1 MPTETIQP
9 VASKGGDFLVEHRLP
24 GEIFTPEDYTEE
36 QTMLADTARD
46 FMRKEVLPKTAD
58 ILKLN
63 YEVIR
68 ESMKKAGE
76 IGLLAIE
83 VPEAYGGLALG
94 KVTGAL
100 ASEISAMEGSWA
112 VTFMGHTGI
121 GSLPITYFGTDEQK
135 AKYLPKF
142 GTGEWIS
149 SYSLSEASSAS
160 DALNA
165 KARAVLSPDGK
176 SWILNGEKMWLTNG
190 GFADVYITFAKV
202 DGEHF
207 TAFIIDKGS
216 PGVSLGPEE
225 RKLGIKGSSTRPL
238 ILQDAVIPKENLLG
252 EIGKGHKIAFNILNI
267 GRFKLG
273 AGTVGGAKVAL
284 KAACEYAKERS
295 AFGKKI
301 ADFGLIQSKI
311 GEAVA
316 RIFAA
321 ESMVYRTAGMID
333 ANLEGAHDNATALK
347 RIEEYDA
354 ECSMVKVFCSEV
366 LDHVVDEAVQILG
379 GAGYVEDYPVE
390 RYYRDARI
398 NRIFEGTNEINR
410 LLVPGRMIKRALTG
424 ALPIFDAA
432 MALMDEAVPAGRPSA
447 GDSGFLAAEARL
459 VKGAKKISLMLL
471 GLAAQKFQAKLQDQQ
486 EVMGF
491 CADVVMEAY
500 ALESALL
507 RTQKKAER
515 DGEAAAAPF
524 VAALQVFAEGA
535 VSRIEAAARQALPTI
550 ETGDMLA
557 TCMEGVARFTDRV
570 PVATIPLR
578 RSLAVLALENDGY
591 PIG

>member
-1 MPTETIQP
+1 MTSEAVLT
-9 VASKGGDFLVEHRLP
+9 VTAKGGDFLVEHRAP
-24 GEIFTPEDYTEE
+24 KDIFTPEDRTEE
-36 QTMLADTARD
+36 QVMLAQTARD
-46 FMRKEVLPKTAD
+46 FMEKDVLPKTAD

-68 ESMKKAGE
+68 ETMRKAGE
-76 IGLLAIE
+76 VGLLAIE
-83 VPEAYGGLALG
+83 VPEVYGGLALG
-94 KVTGAL
+94 KVTGAI
-100 ASEISAMEGSWA
+100 ASEISAEEGSWA

-121 GSLPITYFGTDEQK
+121 GTLPITYFGTDEQK

-160 DALNA
+160 DAMNA
-165 KARAVLSPDGK
+165 KAKAVLSKDGK

-207 TAFIIDKGS
+207 SAFIIDKGS

-273 AGTVGGAKVAL
+273 AGTVGGSKVAL
-284 KAACEYAKERS
+284 RAACSYAKERG

-301 ADFGLIQSKI
+301 ADFGLIQAKI
-311 GEAVA
+311 GEATA

-333 ANLEGAHDNATALK
+333 ANLEGANDNATALK

-354 ECSMVKVFCSEV
+354 ECSMVKVFCSEC
-366 LDHVVDEAVQILG
+366 LDYVVDESVQILG
-379 GAGYVEDYPVE
+379 GAGYVEDYPAE

-410 LLVPGRMIKRALTG
+410 LLVPGRMIRRALSG

-432 MALMDEAVPAGRPSA
+432 MALMDEPVPQGRPSA
-447 GDSGFLAAEARL
+447 ADQGYLAAEIRL
-459 VKGAKKISLMLL
+459 TLGAKKVSLMLL
-471 GLAAQKFQAKLQDQQ
+471 GLAAQKFQAKLADQQ
-486 EVMGF
+486 EVMGC
-491 CADVVMEAY
+491 CADAVMETY

-507 RTQKKAER
+507 RTRKKAAK
-515 DGEAAAAPF
+515 DGEAAAEPF
-524 VAALQVFAEGA
+524 AAALRVFAEGSLA
-535 VSRIEAAARQALPTI
+535 RIEAAARQALPTI
-550 ETGDMLA
+550 ESGDMLA
-557 TCMEGVARFTDRV
+557 TCMDGVARFTDRQ
-570 PVATIPLR
+570 PLATIPLR
-578 RSLAVLALENDGY
+578 RSLAALTLDKNGY
-591 PIG
+591 PF

>member
-1 MPTETIQP
+1 MTSEGVLT
-9 VASKGGDFLVEHRLP
+9 AARGGDFLVEDHAPR
-24 GEIFTPEDYTEE
+24 EIFTPEDYTDE
-36 QTMLADTARD
+36 QTMLAQTARD
-46 FMRKEVLPKTAD
+46 FMQKDILPKTAD

-68 ESMKKAGE
+68 ELMRKAGE

-83 VPEAYGGLALG
+83 VPEEYGGLALG

-121 GSLPITYFGTDEQK
+121 GTLPITYFGTDAQK

-142 GTGEWIS
+142 ASGEWIS

-160 DALNA
+160 DAMNA
-165 KARAVLSPDGK
+165 KARAVLSPDGQ

-190 GFADVYITFAKV
+190 GFADVFITFAKV

-207 TAFIIDKGS
+207 SAFIIDKGT
-216 PGVSLGPEE
+216 PGTTLGPEE
-225 RKLGIKGSSTRPL
+225 RKLGIKGSSTRGL
-238 ILQDAVIPKENLLG
+238 ILQDAVIPKDNLLG
-252 EIGKGHKIAFNILNI
+252 EIGKGAKIAFNILNV

-273 AGTVGGAKVAL
+273 AGCTGGSKVAL
-284 KAACEYAKERS
+284 RAACEYAKERA

-301 ADFGLIQSKI
+301 ADFGLIQAKI
-311 GEAVA
+311 GEATA
-316 RIFAA
+316 RIFAS

-354 ECSMVKVFCSEV
+354 ECSMVKIFGSEV
-366 LDHVVDEAVQILG
+366 LDYVTDEAVQILG

-410 LLVPGRMIKRALTG
+410 LLVPGRLVRRALSG
-424 ALPIFDAA
+424 ALPLFDAA
-432 MALMDEAVPAGRPSA
+432 MALLDEARPEGRPSA
-447 GDSGFLAAEARL
+447 DDHGFLGAEVRL
-459 VKGAKKISLMLL
+459 TKGAKKISLMLM
-471 GLAAQKFQAKLQDQQ
+471 GLAAQKFQAKLADQQ
-486 EVMGF
+486 EVMGY
-491 CADVVMEAY
+491 CADVVTETY

-507 RTQKKAER
+507 RTQKKAAR
-515 DGEAAAAPF
+515 DGEAAAGPF
-524 VAALQVFAEGA
+524 AMALKVFAEGA

-550 ETGDMLA
+550 ESDEMLV
-557 TCMEGVARFTDRV
+557 TCMEGVARFTDRQ
-570 PVATIPLR
+570 PLATIPLR
-578 RSLAVLALENDGY
+578 RSLAVLTLDKNGY
-591 PIG
+591 PF

>member
-1 MPTETIQP
+1 MPTETVSA
-9 VASKGGDFLVEHRLP
+9 VAQKGGGFLIEDLKPR
-24 GEIFTPEDYTEE
+24 EIFTPEDYTDE
-36 QTMLADTARD
+36 QNMLAQTARD
-46 FMRKEVLPKTAD
+46 FMTKDVLPKTSA
-58 ILKLN
+58 ILKLD
-63 YEVIR
+63 YEAIR
-68 ESMKKAGE
+68 ELMRKAGE

-83 VPEAYGGLALG
+83 VPEEHGGLALG

-100 ASEISAMEGSWA
+100 ASEISAEEGSWA

-121 GSLPITYFGTDEQK
+121 GTLPITYFGTDEQK

-160 DALNA
+160 DAMNA
-165 KARAVLSPDGK
+165 KAKAVLSPDGK
-176 SWILNGEKMWLTNG
+176 NWILNGEKMWLTNG

-207 TAFIIDKGS
+207 SAFIIDKGS

-238 ILQDAVIPKENLLG
+238 ILQDAIIPKENLLG

-273 AGTVGGAKVAL
+273 AGTVGGSKVSL
-284 KAACEYAKERS
+284 KAACQYAKERS

-301 ADFGLIQSKI
+301 ADFGLIQAKI
-311 GEAVA
+311 GEMVA
-316 RIFAA
+316 RIFASEA
-321 ESMVYRTAGMID
+321 MAYRTAGMID
-333 ANLEGAHDNATALK
+333 ANLEGVHDNATSLK

-354 ECSMVKVFCSEV
+354 ECSIVKVFCSEV
-366 LDHVVDEAVQILG
+366 LDHVVDESVQILG

-410 LLVPGRMIKRALTG
+410 LLVPGRMVRRALSG
-424 ALPIFDAA
+424 ALPLFDAA
-432 MALMDEAVPAGRPSA
+432 MALLDEPRPEGRPSA
-447 GDSGFLAAEARL
+447 ADSGFLAPEIRL
-459 VKGAKKISLMLL
+459 TKGAKKISLMLI

-491 CADVVMEAY
+491 CADVAMETY
-500 ALESALL
+500 ALESSLL

-515 DGEAAAAPF
+515 DGEAAALPF
-524 VAALQVFAEGA
+524 AMALQVFAEGA

-550 ETGDMLA
+550 ESGDMLA
-557 TCMEGVARFTDRV
+557 TCMEGVARYTDRV
-570 PVATIPLR
+570 PLATIPLR
-578 RSLAVLALENDGY
+578 RALAVLSLDKDGY
-591 PIG
+591 PFA

>member
-1 MPTETIQP
+1 MTTETIQA
-9 VASKGGDFLVEHRLP
+9 VAAKGGGFLVEDRKP
-24 GEIFTPEDYTEE
+24 REIFTPEDFTDE
-36 QTMLADTARD
+36 QNMLAQTGRD
-46 FMRKEVLPKTAD
+46 FMVKDVLPRTAS
-58 ILKLN
+58 ILKLD

-68 ESMKKAGE
+68 ELMRKAGE

-83 VPEAYGGLALG
+83 VPEEYGGLALG

-100 ASEISAMEGSWA
+100 ASEISAAEGSWA

-121 GSLPITYFGTDEQK
+121 GTLPITYFGTDEQK

-176 SWILNGEKMWLTNG
+176 SWILNGEKMWLSNG

-207 TAFIIDKGS
+207 SAFIIDKGS

-238 ILQDAVIPKENLLG
+238 ILQDAIIPKENLLG
-252 EIGKGHKIAFNILNI
+252 VIGKGHKIAFNILNI

-273 AGTVGGAKVAL
+273 AGTVGGSKTAL
-284 KAACEYAKERS
+284 KVACEYAKERS

-301 ADFGLIQSKI
+301 ADFGLIQAKV
-311 GEAVA
+311 GEMVA
-316 RIFAA
+316 RIFAS
-321 ESMVYRTAGMID
+321 ESMAYRTAGMID
-333 ANLEGAHDNATALK
+333 ANLEGVHDNATSLK

-354 ECSMVKVFCSEV
+354 ECSIVKVFCSEV
-366 LDHVVDEAVQILG
+366 LDYVTDEAVQILG
-379 GAGYVEDYPVE
+379 GAGYVEDYPAE

-410 LLVPGRMIKRALTG
+410 LLVPGRMVRRALSG
-424 ALPIFDAA
+424 VLPLFDAA
-432 MALMDEAVPAGRPSA
+432 MALMDEPRPEGRPSA
-447 GDSGFLAAEARL
+447 SDSGFLAAELRL
-459 VKGAKKISLMLL
+459 TKGAKKISLMLI

-491 CADVVMEAY
+491 CADVAIETY

-515 DGEAAAAPF
+515 HGETAAGPF
-524 VAALQVFAEGA
+524 VMALRVFAEGA

-550 ETGDMLA
+550 ESGDMLA
-557 TCMEGVARFTDRV
+557 TCMEGVARYTDREPLAV
-570 PVATIPLR
+570 IPLR
-578 RSLAVLALENDGY
+578 RALAVLTLDKDGY
-591 PIG
+591 PFA

>member
-1 MPTETIQP
+1 MTSEALLQ
-9 VASKGGDFLVEHRLP
+9 AAAKGGDFLVLDHAPR
-24 GEIFTPEDYTEE
+24 EIFTPEDYTDE
-36 QTMLADTARD
+36 QNMLAQTARE
-46 FMRKEVLPKTAD
+46 FMQKDILPKTAD

-68 ESMKKAGE
+68 ELMRKAGE

-83 VPEAYGGLALG
+83 VPEEHGGLALG

-121 GSLPITYFGTDEQK
+121 GTLPITYFGTDAQK
-135 AKYLPKF
+135 ARYLPKF
-142 GTGEWIS
+142 ATGEWIS

-160 DALNA
+160 DAMNA
-165 KARAVLSPDGK
+165 KARAVLSPDGG

-207 TAFIIDKGS
+207 SAFIIDKGT
-216 PGVSLGPEE
+216 PGVTLGPEE

-238 ILQDAVIPKENLLG
+238 ILQDAKIPKDNLLG
-252 EIGKGHKIAFNILNI
+252 EIGKGAKIAFNILNI

-273 AGTVGGAKVAL
+273 AGCTGGAKVAL
-284 KAACEYAKERS
+284 RAACEYAKDRA

-301 ADFGLIQSKI
+301 ADFGLIQAKI
-311 GEAVA
+311 GESTA

-333 ANLEGAHDNATALK
+333 LNLEGAHDNATALK

-354 ECSMVKVFCSEV
+354 ECSMVKVFGSEA
-366 LDHVVDEAVQILG
+366 LDYVVDEAVQILG

-410 LLVPGRMIKRALTG
+410 LLVPGRLVRRALRG
-424 ALPIFDAA
+424 ALPLFDAA
-432 MALMDEAVPAGRPSA
+432 MALLDEPRPAGRPSA
-447 GDSGFLAAEARL
+447 EDKGYLGAEIRL

-471 GLAAQKFQAKLQDQQ
+471 GLAAQKFQAKLADQQ
-486 EVMGF
+486 EVMGC
-491 CADVVMEAY
+491 CADVVMETY

-507 RTQKKAER
+507 RTQKKAAK

-524 VAALQVFAEGA
+524 AMALKVFAEGA

-550 ETGDMLA
+550 ESDDMLA
-557 TCMEGVARFTDRV
+557 TCMEGVARFTDRQ
-570 PVATIPLR
+570 PLATIPLR
-578 RSLAVLALENDGY
+578 RALATLTLDKNGY
-591 PIG
+591 PF

>member
-1 MPTETIQP
+1 MTSETVLA
-9 VASKGGDFLVEHRLP
+9 VAAKGGDFLLEDRAP
-24 GEIFTPEDYTEE
+24 RDIFTPEDYTDE
-36 QTMLADTARD
+36 QVMLAQTARD
-46 FMRKEVLPKTAD
+46 FMQKDVLPKTAS
-58 ILKLN
+58 ILKLD
-63 YEVIR
+63 YEAIR
-68 ESMKKAGE
+68 ELMRKAGE

-83 VPEAYGGLALG
+83 VPEEYGGLALG

-100 ASEISAMEGSWA
+100 ASEISAEEGSWA

-121 GSLPITYFGTDEQK
+121 GTLPITYFGTDAQK

-160 DALNA
+160 DAMNA

-176 SWILNGEKMWLTNG
+176 NWILNGEKMWLSNG

-207 TAFIIDKGS
+207 SSFIIDKGT

-238 ILQDAVIPKENLLG
+238 ILQDAMIPKENLLG
-252 EIGKGHKIAFNILNI
+252 EIGKGAKIAFNILNL

-273 AGTVGGAKVAL
+273 AGTVGGSKVAL
-284 KAACEYAKERS
+284 KAGCEYAKQRS

-301 ADFGLIQSKI
+301 ADFGLIQAKI
-311 GEAVA
+311 GEATA

-321 ESMVYRTAGMID
+321 EAMVYRTAGMID
-333 ANLEGAHDNATALK
+333 ANLEGANDNATALK

-354 ECSMVKVFCSEV
+354 ECSIVKVFCSEV
-366 LDHVVDEAVQILG
+366 LDYVVDEAVQILG

-410 LLVPGRMIKRALTG
+410 LLVPGRIVRRALSG

-432 MALMDEAVPAGRPSA
+432 MALLDEPRPAGRPSA
-447 GDSGFLAAEARL
+447 HDQGFLGAEIRL
-459 VKGAKKISLMLL
+459 VSGAKKISLMLL
-471 GLAAQKFQAKLQDQQ
+471 GLAAQKFQAKLADQQ
-486 EVMGF
+486 EVMGY
-491 CADVVMEAY
+491 CADVVMETY

-507 RTQKKAER
+507 RTQKKAQR

-524 VAALQVFAEGA
+524 AAALKVFAEGA
-535 VSRIEAAARQALPTI
+535 VSRIEGAARQALPTI
-550 ETGDMLA
+550 ESDDMLA
-557 TCMEGVARFTDRV
+557 TCMEGVARFTDRQ
-570 PVATIPLR
+570 PLPTIPLR
-578 RSLAVLALENDGY
+578 RTLAMLTLDKDGY
-591 PIG
+591 PF

>member
-1 MPTETIQP
+1 MTSETVLA
-9 VASKGGDFLVEHRLP
+9 VAAKGGDFLLEDRAP
-24 GEIFTPEDYTEE
+24 RDIFTPEDYTDE
-36 QTMLADTARD
+36 QVMLAQTARD
-46 FMRKEVLPKTAD
+46 FMQKDVLPKTAS
-58 ILKLN
+58 ILKLD
-63 YEVIR
+63 YEAIR
-68 ESMKKAGE
+68 ELMRKAGE

-83 VPEAYGGLALG
+83 VPEEYGGLALG

-100 ASEISAMEGSWA
+100 ASEISAEEGSWA

-121 GSLPITYFGTDEQK
+121 GTLPITYFGTDAQK

-160 DALNA
+160 DAMNA

-176 SWILNGEKMWLTNG
+176 NWILNGEKMWLSNG

-207 TAFIIDKGS
+207 SSFIIDKGT

-238 ILQDAVIPKENLLG
+238 ILQDAMIPKENLLG
-252 EIGKGHKIAFNILNI
+252 EIGKGAKIAFNILNL

-273 AGTVGGAKVAL
+273 AGTVGGSKVAL
-284 KAACEYAKERS
+284 KAGCEYAKQRS

-301 ADFGLIQSKI
+301 ADFGLIQAKI
-311 GEAVA
+311 GEATA

-321 ESMVYRTAGMID
+321 EAMVYRTAGMID
-333 ANLEGAHDNATALK
+333 ANLEGANDNATALK

-354 ECSMVKVFCSEV
+354 ECSIVKVFCSEV
-366 LDHVVDEAVQILG
+366 LDYVVDEAVQILG

-410 LLVPGRMIKRALTG
+410 LLVPGRIVRRALSG

-432 MALMDEAVPAGRPSA
+432 MALLDEPRPAGRPSA
-447 GDSGFLAAEARL
+447 HDQGFLGAEIRL
-459 VKGAKKISLMLL
+459 VSGAKKISLMLL
-471 GLAAQKFQAKLQDQQ
+471 GLAAQKFQAKLADQQ
-486 EVMGF
+486 EVMGY
-491 CADVVMEAY
+491 CADVVMETY

-507 RTQKKAER
+507 RTQKKAQR
-515 DGEAAAAPF
+515 DGEAAAMPF
-524 VAALQVFAEGA
+524 AAALKVFAEGA
-535 VSRIEAAARQALPTI
+535 VSRIEGAARQALPTI
-550 ETGDMLA
+550 ESDDMLA
-557 TCMEGVARFTDRV
+557 TCMEGVARFTDRQ
-570 PVATIPLR
+570 PLPTIPLR
-578 RSLAVLALENDGY
+578 RTLAMLTLDKDGY
-591 PIG
+591 PF

>member
-1 MPTETIQP
+1 MSTEAVLT
-9 VASKGGDFLVEHRLP
+9 VAKGGDFLVEDHAPR
-24 GEIFTPEDYTEE
+24 EIFTPEDYTDE
-36 QTMLADTARD
+36 QKMLAQTARD
-46 FMRKEVLPKTAD
+46 FMEKDILPKTAD

-68 ESMKKAGE
+68 GLMRKAGE

-83 VPEAYGGLALG
+83 VPEEHGGLALG

-121 GSLPITYFGTDEQK
+121 GTLPITYFGTDAQK

-160 DALNA
+160 DAMNA

-176 SWILNGEKMWLTNG
+176 NWIINGEKMWLTNG

-202 DGEHF
+202 DGEQF
-207 TAFIIDKGS
+207 SAFIIDKGM

-273 AGTVGGAKVAL
+273 AGTVGGAKVAF
-284 KAACEYAKERS
+284 KAAVQYAKERS

-301 ADFGLIQSKI
+301 ADFGLIQAKL
-311 GEAVA
+311 GECTA

-333 ANLEGAHDNATALK
+333 ANLEGANDNATALK

-354 ECSMVKVFCSEV
+354 ECSMVKVFCSEA
-366 LDHVVDEAVQILG
+366 LDSVVDEAVQILG

-410 LLVPGRMIKRALTG
+410 LLVPGRIVKRALTG

-432 MALMDEAVPAGRPSA
+432 MALLDEPRPAGRPSV
-447 GDSGFLAAEARL
+447 DEQGFLAAEVRL
-459 VKGAKKISLMLL
+459 TKGAKKVSLMLL
-471 GLAAQKFQAKLQDQQ
+471 GLAAQKFQAKLSDQQ
-486 EVMGF
+486 EVLGY
-491 CADVVMEAY
+491 CADVVTETY

-507 RTQKKAER
+507 RTQKKAAK

-524 VAALQVFAEGA
+524 ASALKVFAEGA
-535 VSRIEAAARQALPTI
+535 ISRIEAAARQALPTI
-550 ETGDMLA
+550 ESGDML
-557 TCMEGVARFTDRV
+557 TT
-570 PVATIPLR
+570 
-578 RSLAVLALENDGY
+578 
-591 PIG
+591 

>member
-1 MPTETIQP
+1 MTSETVLA
-9 VASKGGDFLVEHRLP
+9 VAAKGGDFLLEDRAP
-24 GEIFTPEDYTEE
+24 RDIFTPEDYTDE
-36 QTMLADTARD
+36 QVMLAQTARD
-46 FMRKEVLPKTAD
+46 FMQKDVLPKTAS
-58 ILKLN
+58 ILKLD
-63 YEVIR
+63 YEAIR
-68 ESMKKAGE
+68 ELMRKAGE

-83 VPEAYGGLALG
+83 VPEEYGGLALG

-100 ASEISAMEGSWA
+100 ASEISAEEGSWA

-121 GSLPITYFGTDEQK
+121 GTLPITYFGTDAQK

-160 DALNA
+160 DAMNA

-176 SWILNGEKMWLTNG
+176 NWILNGEKMWLSNG

-207 TAFIIDKGS
+207 SSFIIDKGT

-238 ILQDAVIPKENLLG
+238 ILQDAMIPKENLLG
-252 EIGKGHKIAFNILNI
+252 EIGKGAKIAFNILNI

-273 AGTVGGAKVAL
+273 AGTVGGSKVAL
-284 KAACEYAKERS
+284 KAGCEYAKQRS

-301 ADFGLIQSKI
+301 ADFGLIQAKI
-311 GEAVA
+311 GEATA

-321 ESMVYRTAGMID
+321 EAMVYRTAGMID
-333 ANLEGAHDNATALK
+333 ANLEGANDNATALK

-354 ECSMVKVFCSEV
+354 ECSIVKVFCSEV
-366 LDHVVDEAVQILG
+366 LDYVVDEAVQILG

-410 LLVPGRMIKRALTG
+410 LLVPGRIVRRALSG

-432 MALMDEAVPAGRPSA
+432 MALLDEPRPAGRPSA
-447 GDSGFLAAEARL
+447 HDQGFLGAEIRL
-459 VKGAKKISLMLL
+459 VSGAKKISLMLL
-471 GLAAQKFQAKLQDQQ
+471 GLAAQKFQAKLADQQ
-486 EVMGF
+486 EVMGY
-491 CADVVMEAY
+491 CADVVMETY

-507 RTQKKAER
+507 RTQKKAQR

-524 VAALQVFAEGA
+524 AAALKVFAEGA
-535 VSRIEAAARQALPTI
+535 VSRIEGAARQALPTI
-550 ETGDMLA
+550 ESDDMLA
-557 TCMEGVARFTDRV
+557 TCMEGVARFTDRQ
-570 PVATIPLR
+570 PLPTIPLR
-578 RSLAVLALENDGY
+578 RTLAMLTLDKDGY
-591 PIG
+591 PF

>member
-1 MPTETIQP
+1 MTSEAVLQ
-9 VASKGGDFLVEHRLP
+9 AARGGDFLVLDHAP
-24 GEIFTPEDYTEE
+24 GEIFTPEDYSDE
-36 QTMLADTARD
+36 QNMLAQTARD
-46 FMRKEVLPKTAD
+46 FMQKEVLPKTAD

-68 ESMKKAGE
+68 ETMRKAGE

-83 VPEAYGGLALG
+83 VPEEHGGLALG

-121 GSLPITYFGTDEQK
+121 GTLPITYFGTDAQK

-160 DALNA
+160 DAMNA
-165 KARAVLSPDGK
+165 KARAVLAPDGK

-207 TAFIIDKGS
+207 SAFIIDKGT

-238 ILQDAVIPKENLLG
+238 ILQDAVIPKDNLLG
-252 EIGKGHKIAFNILNI
+252 EIGKGAKIAFNILNI

-273 AGTVGGAKVAL
+273 AGCTGGSKVAL

-295 AFGKKI
+295 AFGRKI

-311 GEAVA
+311 GEAAA
-316 RIFAA
+316 RIFAT

-354 ECSMVKVFCSEV
+354 ECSMVKVFGSET
-366 LDHVVDEAVQILG
+366 LDQVVDEAVQILG

-390 RYYRDARI
+390 RYFRDARI

-410 LLVPGRMIKRALTG
+410 LLVPGRLVRRALSG
-424 ALPIFDAA
+424 ALPLFDAA
-432 MALMDEAVPAGRPSA
+432 LALLDEPRPSGRPSA
-447 GDSGFLAAEARL
+447 DDKGYLGAEIRL
-459 VKGAKKISLMLL
+459 VRGAKKVSLMLL
-471 GLAAQKFQAKLQDQQ
+471 GLAAQKFQAKLADQQ
-486 EVMGF
+486 EVMGY
-491 CADVVMEAY
+491 CADVVTETY
-500 ALESALL
+500 AFESALL
-507 RTQKKAER
+507 RTQKKAEK
-515 DGEAAAAPF
+515 DGEAAAEPF
-524 VAALQVFAEGA
+524 AMALKVFAEGA

-550 ETGDMLA
+550 ESGDMLA
-557 TCMEGVARFTDRV
+557 TCMEGVTRFTDRE
-570 PVATIPLR
+570 PLATIPLR
-578 RSLAVLALENDGY
+578 RSLALMSLEKNGY
-591 PIG
+591 PL

>member
-1 MPTETIQP
+1 MNTQAPTAE
-9 VASKGGDFLVEHRLP
+9 ALKGGGFLIEDLSAL
-24 GEIFTPEDYTEE
+24 GAFTPEDFSEE
-36 QTMLADTARD
+36 QKMLAQTGRD
-46 FMRKEVLPKTAD
+46 FMERDVLPKLSQ
-58 ILKLN
+58 ILKLD
-63 YEVIR
+63 YEAIR
-68 ESMKKAGE
+68 ELMRKAGE
-76 IGLLAIE
+76 IGLLGIE
-83 VPEAYGGLALG
+83 VPEEHGGLALG
-94 KVTGAL
+94 KVTGCL

-135 AKYLPKF
+135 TKYLPKF
-142 GTGEWIS
+142 ATGEWIS

-160 DALNA
+160 DAMNA

-176 SWILNGEKMWLTNG
+176 SWILNGEKMWLSNG

-238 ILQDAVIPKENLLG
+238 ILQDATIPRENLLG

-273 AGTVGGAKVAL
+273 AGTVGGSKESL
-284 KAACEYAKERS
+284 KAACGYAKERS

-311 GEAVA
+311 GEMVA

-321 ESMVYRTAGMID
+321 ESMVYRTAGTID
-333 ANLEGAHDNATALK
+333 ANLEGVHDNATALK

-354 ECSMVKVFCSEV
+354 ECSIVKVFCSEV
-366 LDHVVDEAVQILG
+366 LDFVVDETVQVFG

-410 LLVPGRMIKRALTG
+410 LLVPGRLVRRALSG
-424 ALPIFDAA
+424 ALPLLDAA
-432 MALMDEAVPAGRPSA
+432 MALLDEPRPEKLPRTM
-447 GDSGFLAAEARL
+447 DSGFLAAEVRL
-459 VKGAKKISLMLL
+459 TKGAKKISLMLL

-491 CADVVMEAY
+491 CADVVMETY
-500 ALESALL
+500 ALESSLL
-507 RTQKKAER
+507 RTQKKAQR

-524 VAALQVFAEGA
+524 VAALRVFAEGA
-535 VSRIEAAARQALPTI
+535 MSRIEAAARQALPTI
-550 ETGDMLA
+550 ESGGMLA
-557 TCMEGVARFTDRV
+557 TSMDGIARYTDRE
-570 PVATIPLR
+570 PLATIPLR
-578 RSLAVLALENDGY
+578 RFLAGLSLEKNGY
-591 PIG
+591 PLC

>member
-1 MPTETIQP
+1 MSSEAVLT
-9 VASKGGDFLVEHRLP
+9 AAAKGGDFLVEDRAP
-24 GEIFTPEDYTEE
+24 REIFTPEDYTDE
-36 QTMLADTARD
+36 QNMLAQTARD
-46 FMRKEVLPKTAD
+46 FMQKDILPKTAD

-68 ESMKKAGE
+68 ELMRKAGE

-83 VPEAYGGLALG
+83 VPEEHGGLALG

-121 GSLPITYFGTDEQK
+121 GTLPITYFGTDAQK

-142 GTGEWIS
+142 GTGERIS

-160 DALNA
+160 DAMNA

-176 SWILNGEKMWLTNG
+176 NWILNGEKMWLTNG

-207 TAFIIDKGS
+207 SAFIIDKGT
-216 PGVSLGPEE
+216 PGVTLGPEE
-225 RKLGIKGSSTRPL
+225 RKLGIKGSSTRGL
-238 ILQDAVIPKENLLG
+238 ILQDAVIPKDNLLG
-252 EIGKGHKIAFNILNI
+252 EIGKGAKIAFNILNV

-273 AGTVGGAKVAL
+273 AGCTGGSKVAL
-284 KAACEYAKERS
+284 KAACEYAKERA

-311 GEAVA
+311 GEATA
-316 RIFAA
+316 RIFAS

-354 ECSMVKVFCSEV
+354 ECSMVKIFCSEV
-366 LDHVVDEAVQILG
+366 LDYVTDEAVQILG

-410 LLVPGRMIKRALTG
+410 LLVPGRLVRRALSG
-424 ALPIFDAA
+424 ALPLFDAA
-432 MALMDEAVPAGRPSA
+432 MALLDEPRPEGRPSA
-447 GDSGFLAAEARL
+447 DDHGFLGAEVRL
-459 VKGAKKISLMLL
+459 AKGAKKISLMLM
-471 GLAAQKFQAKLQDQQ
+471 GLAAQKFQAKLADQQ
-486 EVMGF
+486 EVMGY
-491 CADVVMEAY
+491 CADVVTETY

-507 RTQKKAER
+507 RTQKKAAR
-515 DGEAAAAPF
+515 DGEAAAGPF
-524 VAALQVFAEGA
+524 AMALKVFAEGA

-550 ETGDMLA
+550 ESGDMLA
-557 TCMEGVARFTDRV
+557 TCMEGVARFTDRQ
-570 PVATIPLR
+570 PLATIPMR
-578 RSLAVLALENDGY
+578 RTLAVMTLEKNGY
-591 PIG
+591 PF

>member
-1 MPTETIQP
+1 MTSEAVLA
-9 VASKGGDFLVEHRLP
+9 VAAKGGGFLVEDRSP
-24 GEIFTPEDYTEE
+24 RDIFTPEDYTDE
-36 QTMLADTARD
+36 QKMLAQTGRD
-46 FMRKEVLPKTAD
+46 FMQRDVLPRTPE

-68 ESMKKAGE
+68 DLMRKAGE

-83 VPEAYGGLALG
+83 VPEEYGGLALG
-94 KVTGAL
+94 KVTGCL

-112 VTFMGHTGI
+112 CTFMGHTGI
-121 GSLPITYFGTDEQK
+121 GTLPITYFGTDEQK

-225 RKLGIKGSSTRPL
+225 RKLGIKGSSTRPV
-238 ILQDAVIPKENLLG
+238 ILEDAVLPKENLLG

-273 AGTVGGAKVAL
+273 AGCVGGSKGSL
-284 KAACEYAKERS
+284 KAACGYAKERS

-301 ADFGLIQSKI
+301 ADFGLIQAKI
-311 GEAVA
+311 GEMAA

-333 ANLEGAHDNATALK
+333 ASLEGVHDNATSLK

-366 LDHVVDEAVQILG
+366 LDFVVDETVQIYG

-410 LLVPGRMIKRALTG
+410 LLVPGRLVRRAMSG

-432 MALMDEAVPAGRPSA
+432 MALLDEPRPEGRPSA
-447 GDSGFLAAEARL
+447 DDSGYLAAEVRL
-459 VKGAKKISLMLL
+459 SKGAKKISLMLL
-471 GLAAQKFQAKLQDQQ
+471 ALAAQKFQAKLQDQQ

-491 CADVVMEAY
+491 FADVAIETY

-515 DGEAAAAPF
+515 DGESAAAPF
-524 VAALQVFAEGA
+524 VAALKVFAEGA

-550 ETGDMLA
+550 ESGEMLS
-557 TCMEGVARFTDRV
+557 TCMDAVARFTDRQ
-570 PVATIPLR
+570 PLATIPLR
-578 RSLAVLALENDGY
+578 RSLAAMCLDKDGY
-591 PIG
+591 LLN

>member
-1 MPTETIQP
+1 MTSEAVLA
-9 VASKGGDFLVEHRLP
+9 VAAKGGDFLIQDRSP
-24 GEIFTPEDYTEE
+24 RDIFTPEDFSEE
-36 QTMLADTARD
+36 QTMLAQTARE
-46 FMRKEVLPKTAD
+46 FMHKDVLPKTAD

-68 ESMKKAGE
+68 ELMRKAGE

-100 ASEISAMEGSWA
+100 ASEVSAMEGSWA

-121 GSLPITYFGTDEQK
+121 GTLPITYFGTEEQK

-142 GTGEWIS
+142 ATGEWIS

-225 RKLGIKGSSTRPL
+225 RKLGIKGSSTRPV

-273 AGTVGGAKVAL
+273 AGCVGGSTVAL
-284 KAACEYAKERS
+284 KVACDYAKGRT
-295 AFGKKI
+295 AFGRKI
-301 ADFGLIQSKI
+301 AEFGLIQSKI
-311 GEAVA
+311 GEMAS

-321 ESMVYRTAGMID
+321 ESMAYRTAGMID
-333 ANLEGAHDNATALK
+333 ANLEGVHDNATSLK

-366 LDHVVDEAVQILG
+366 LDHVVDECVQILG

-390 RYYRDARI
+390 RYFRDARI

-410 LLVPGRMIKRALTG
+410 LLVPGRMVRRALSG

-432 MALMDEAVPAGRPSA
+432 MALLDEPRPQGRPSA
-447 GDSGFLAAEARL
+447 ADSGFLAAEIRL
-459 VKGAKKISLMLL
+459 TKGAKKISLMLL
-471 GLAAQKFQAKLQDQQ
+471 ALAAQKFQAKLQDQQ

-491 CADVVMEAY
+491 FADVAIDTY

-515 DGEAAAAPF
+515 DGAAAAAPF

-550 ETGDMLA
+550 ESGEMLA
-557 TCMEGVARFTDRV
+557 TCMDGVARFTDRE
-570 PVATIPLR
+570 PLATIPLR
-578 RSLAVLALENDGY
+578 RSLSALTLDKDGY
-591 PIG
+591 PF

>member
-1 MPTETIQP
+1 MTSEAVLPAP
-9 VASKGGDFLVEHRLP
+9 AKGGEFLIEDRSSRD
-24 GEIFTPEDYTEE
+24 IFTPEDFTDE
-36 QTMLADTARD
+36 QKMLAQTARD
-46 FMRKEVLPKTAD
+46 FMLKDVLPKTAE
-58 ILKLN
+58 ILKLD
-63 YEVIR
+63 YQAIR
-68 ESMKKAGE
+68 ELMRKAGE

-83 VPEAYGGLALG
+83 VPEEHGGLALG

-100 ASEISAMEGSWA
+100 ASQISAMEGSWA

-121 GSLPITYFGTDEQK
+121 GTLPITYFGTEEQK

-165 KARAVLSPDGK
+165 KAKAVLSPDGQ

-207 TAFIIDKGS
+207 TAFIIDQGS

-238 ILQDAVIPKENLLG
+238 ILQDAVIPRENLLG

-273 AGTVGGAKVAL
+273 AGCVGGSEVAL
-284 KAACEYAKERS
+284 KAACEYAKDRS
-295 AFGKKI
+295 AFGRKI

-311 GEAVA
+311 GEMTS

-333 ANLEGAHDNATALK
+333 ANLEGVNDNATALK

-366 LDHVVDEAVQILG
+366 LDFVVDETVQILG

-410 LLVPGRMIKRALTG
+410 LLVPGRLVRRALKGT
-424 ALPIFDAA
+424 LPIFDAA
-432 MALMDEAVPAGRPSA
+432 MALLDEPRPEGRPSA
-447 GDSGFLAAEARL
+447 ADSGFLAAEIRL
-459 VKGAKKISLMLL
+459 SKGAKKISLMLL
-471 GLAAQKFQAKLQDQQ
+471 ALAAQKFQARLQDEQ

-491 CADVVMEAY
+491 FADVAIDTY

-507 RTQKKAER
+507 RTRKKAER

-524 VAALQVFAEGA
+524 LAALQVFAEGA
-535 VSRIEAAARQALPTI
+535 VSRIEAAARQALPAI
-550 ETGDMLA
+550 ESGDMLA
-557 TCMEGVARFTDRV
+557 TCMEGVARFTDRQ
-570 PVATIPLR
+570 PMATIPLR
-578 RSLAVLALENDGY
+578 RSLAAMTLDKSSY
-591 PIG
+591 PF

>member
-1 MPTETIQP
+1 MTSEVARP
-9 VASKGGDFLVEHRLP
+9 VAPKGGGFLVHDLDP
-24 GEIFTPEDYTEE
+24 AEIFTPEDYTDE
-36 QTMLADTARD
+36 QNMLAQTNRD
-46 FMRKEVLPKTAD
+46 FMQKDVLPKTASV
-58 ILKLN
+58 LKLD
-63 YEVIR
+63 YAVIR
-68 ESMKKAGE
+68 ELMRKAGE

-83 VPEAYGGLALG
+83 VPEEYGGLALG
-94 KVTGAL
+94 KVTGCL
-100 ASEISAMEGSWA
+100 ASEISAGEGSWA

-121 GSLPITYFGTDEQK
+121 GTLPVTYFGTDDQK
-135 AKYLPKF
+135 QKYLPKF
-142 GTGEWIS
+142 ATGEWIS

-160 DALNA
+160 DAMNA
-165 KARAVLSPDGK
+165 KARAVLSSDGK
-176 SWILNGEKMWLTNG
+176 SWVLNGEKMWLTNG

-207 TAFIIDKGS
+207 SAFIIDKGS

-225 RKLGIKGSSTRPL
+225 RKLGIKGSSTTPL
-238 ILQDAVIPKENLLG
+238 ILQDALIPRENLLG

-301 ADFGLIQSKI
+301 ADFGLIQAKI

-366 LDHVVDEAVQILG
+366 LDHVVDESVQILG

-390 RYYRDARI
+390 RFYRDARI

-410 LLVPGRMIKRALTG
+410 LLVPGRLVRRALSG
-424 ALPIFDAA
+424 ALPLFDAA
-432 MALMDEAVPAGRPSA
+432 MALLDEPTPAERPSK
-447 GDSGFLAAEARL
+447 GDQGFLAAEMRL
-459 VKGAKKISLMLL
+459 TKGAKKVTLMLI
-471 GLAAQKFQAKLQDQQ
+471 GLAAQTFQAKLQDQQ
-486 EVMGF
+486 EVMGC
-491 CADVVMEAY
+491 CADAAIETY

-507 RTQKKAER
+507 RTQKRAER
-515 DGEAAAAPF
+515 DGEESAAPF
-524 VAALQVFAEGA
+524 VAALRIFAEGA
-535 VSRIEAAARQALPTI
+535 VGRVEAAARQALPTI
-550 ETGDMLA
+550 DAGDMLA
-557 TCMEGVARFTDRV
+557 TYMEGVARFTDRV
-570 PVATIPLR
+570 SLPTIPLR
-578 RSLAVLALENDGY
+578 RSLAVLTLEKGGY
-591 PIG
+591 PLV

>member
-1 MPTETIQP
+1 MSSEAVLT
-9 VASKGGDFLVEHRLP
+9 AAAKGGDFLVEDRAP
-24 GEIFTPEDYTEE
+24 GQIFTPEDYTDE
-36 QTMLADTARD
+36 QTMLAQTARD
-46 FMRKEVLPKTAD
+46 FMQKDILPKTAD

-68 ESMKKAGE
+68 DLMRKAGE

-83 VPEAYGGLALG
+83 VPEEYGGLALG

-121 GSLPITYFGTDEQK
+121 GTLPITYFGTDAQK

-160 DALNA
+160 DAMNA

-207 TAFIIDKGS
+207 SAFIIDKGT
-216 PGVSLGPEE
+216 PGVTLGPEE

-238 ILQDAVIPKENLLG
+238 ILQDAVIPKDNLLG
-252 EIGKGHKIAFNILNI
+252 EIGKGAKIAFNILNI

-273 AGTVGGAKVAL
+273 AGVTGGSKVAL

-301 ADFGLIQSKI
+301 ADFGLIQAKI
-311 GEAVA
+311 GEATA

-354 ECSMVKVFCSEV
+354 ECSMVKIFASET

-410 LLVPGRMIKRALTG
+410 LLVPGRLVRRALSG

-432 MALMDEAVPAGRPSA
+432 MALLDEPRPAGRPSA
-447 GDSGFLAAEARL
+447 DDQGFLGAEIRL
-459 VKGAKKISLMLL
+459 TKGAKKVSLMLL
-471 GLAAQKFQAKLQDQQ
+471 GLAAQKFQAKLADQQ
-486 EVMGF
+486 EVMGY
-491 CADVVMEAY
+491 CADVVTETY

-507 RTQKKAER
+507 RTQKKAAR

-524 VAALQVFAEGA
+524 AMALKVFAEGA

-550 ETGDMLA
+550 EADDMLT
-557 TCMEGVARFTDRV
+557 TCMEGVARFTDRQ
-570 PVATIPLR
+570 PLAIIPLR
-578 RSLAVLALENDGY
+578 RLLAVLTLDKNAY
-591 PIG
+591 PF